1 MVDPDFSG
9 INPEN
14 LLRTIKSLES
24 GTGRLREAQRS
35 YVSRFR
41 KLGLETSDLTDIGK
55 VVGWVDDE
63 LPMLRRR
70 QALAAAMELDR
81 EGIRKGGTMV
91 QVREPVA
98 TISEARGA
106 GRKLAQDANSAAGL
120 DRSTAG
126 LEFHRIAE
134 ELAKHKGDP
143 DFASAFYAA
152 MDPSLVENLPIAI
165 VTANAQS
172 ARDDVKVFG
181 SAFTAAVGAETPAPG
196 FVRKA
201 ALFHGQ
207 FTKDEPTAV
216 FNRAL
221 MQGDDPDLWDL
232 AWKHT
237 QIAAGKLL
245 DPADT
250 WSDTVGL
257 LAGVIGVQ
265 SKYAGHFW
273 EQAQRFSG
281 EAAHLK
287 QQRLD
292 AMSKAQ
298 KRELKNA
305 TGRAARTSARSAREA
320 ERILA
325 KYGMGS
331 FSRLMEASVADA
343 GGWFIN
349 KLPNLRP
356 PSTTSLW
363 GRTLHTGGKLP
374 LVGTLLTV
382 GATGWDI
389 NHGEEKDV
397 AVAANVGGM
406 TAGMAGTWA
415 GTAGVAIAGGPVGW
429 GIAAGV
435 VVGFGAGYVAS
446 YLIKTETGRETV
458 NSAAGAAK
466 HAGTAIC
473 DAATGAKGS
482 VSRWLS

>member
-14 LLRTIKSLES
+14 LLSTIKSLES
-24 GTGRLREAQRS
+24 GVDRLREAQRS
-35 YVSRFR
+35 YSSRFR
-41 KLGLETSDLTDIGK
+41 KLGLEMSDLNEIGK
-55 VVGWVDDE
+55 VAGWVDDE

-81 EGIRKGGTMV
+81 EGIQKPGTLV
-91 QVREPVA
+91 PVREPVA

-106 GRKLAQDANSAAGL
+106 GRKLAQDANTAAGL
-120 DRSTAG
+120 DLSKAG
-126 LEFHRIAE
+126 LEFHRVAE
-134 ELAKHKGDP
+134 ELDKHKDDP

-152 MDPSLVENLPIAI
+152 MDPDLVENLPIA
-165 VTANAQS
+165 VVRANAPS
-172 ARDDVKVFG
+172 ARDDVRVFG
-181 SAFTAAVGAETPAPG
+181 SAFTTGVNAEAPAPG
-196 FVRKA
+196 FAKKT
-201 ALFHGQ
+201 ALFHGR

-237 QIAAGKLL
+237 QIAARKLL

-281 EAAHLK
+281 EAAQLK

-292 AMSKAQ
+292 AMNKAQ

-305 TGRAARTSARSAREA
+305 TSRAARTSTKSAREA

-331 FSRLMEASVADA
+331 FSRLLEASVAD
-343 GGWFIN
+343 GGSWLIH
-349 KLPNLRP
+349 KVPGLEP

-374 LVGTLLTV
+374 LVGSLLTV
-382 GATGWDI
+382 GATAWDI
-389 NHGEEKDV
+389 SNGEEKDV

-406 TAGMAGTWA
+406 AAGMAGTWA
-415 GTAGVAIAGGPVGW
+415 GTAAVAIVGGPVGW

-446 YLIKTETGRETV
+446 YVIKTETGRETV
-458 NSAAGAAK
+458 NSVTEAATN
-466 HAGTAIC
+466 AGKAIY
-473 DAATGAKGS
+473 DAASGVQSS
-482 VSRWLS
+482 VSGWLS

>member
-1 MVDPDFSG
+1 MVDADFSG

-14 LLRTIKSLES
+14 LLRTIKNLES
-24 GTGRLREAQRS
+24 GVVRLREAQRI
-35 YVSRFR
+35 YASRFR
-41 KLGLETSDLTDIGK
+41 NLGLETSDLNEIGK
-55 VVGWVDDE
+55 VAGWIDDE
-63 LPMLRRR
+63 LPMLCRR
-70 QALAAAMELDR
+70 QALAAAMEVDR
-81 EGIRKGGTMV
+81 EGIRKPGTMV
-91 QVREPVA
+91 RVREPVA

-106 GRKLAQDANSAAGL
+106 GRKLAQDASRVTGL
-120 DRSTAG
+120 DPSTAG
-126 LEFHRIAE
+126 LELHRIAE
-134 ELAKHKGDP
+134 ELAKHMGDP

-152 MDPSLVENLPIAI
+152 MEPDLVENLPVAL
-165 VTANAQS
+165 VTANAPT
-172 ARDDVKVFG
+172 ARGDLKVFG
-181 SAFTAAVGAETPAPG
+181 SAFTTAIEAETSAPG
-196 FVRKA
+196 LAKKA
-201 ALFHGQ
+201 ALFHGE

-232 AWKHT
+232 AWRHT
-237 QIAAGKLL
+237 QIAARKLL

-250 WSDTVGL
+250 WSDSVGL

-265 SKYAGHFW
+265 SKYAAHFW
-273 EQAQRFSG
+273 ERAQRFSG
-281 EAAHLK
+281 EAAQLK

-305 TGRAARTSARSAREA
+305 TARAARTSARSAREA

-349 KLPNLRP
+349 KLPTLQP
-356 PSTTSLW
+356 PPTTSLW

-374 LVGTLLTV
+374 LVGTILTV
-382 GATGWDI
+382 GATAWDI
-389 NHGEEKDV
+389 SHGEEKDV

-406 TAGMAGTWA
+406 AVGAAGTLGA
-415 GTAGVAIAGGPVGW
+415 TATVAMCGGPVGW

-435 VVGFGAGYVAS
+435 VVGFGAGYGVS
-446 YLIKTETGRETV
+446 YIVKSKPGRKAV
-458 NSAAGAAK
+458 NAVTDAAEN
-466 HAGTAIC
+466 AGTAIG
-473 DAATGAKGS
+473 DTTSNVARAVG
-482 VSRWLS
+482 RWLS